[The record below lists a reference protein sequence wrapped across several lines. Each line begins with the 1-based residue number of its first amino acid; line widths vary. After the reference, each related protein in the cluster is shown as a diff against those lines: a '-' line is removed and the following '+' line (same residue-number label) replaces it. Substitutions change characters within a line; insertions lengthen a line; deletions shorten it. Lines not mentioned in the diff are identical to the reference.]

1 MEKELSNIVT
11 AVGNYNEIP
20 TSISSLASV
29 VTMIDGLTINKVADK
44 SIWADGLLTYTIT
57 INNQTSVAY
66 TSPVISDVIDTSLVE
81 FVTGSVTIDG
91 TTATTDKY
99 SYDSGTS
106 TLKVT
111 LEDIAPSAATTV
123 TFQVKKKD

>member
-66 TSPVISDVIDTSLVE
+66 TSPVISDIIDTSLVE

-91 TTATTDKY
+91 TTAITDKY

-111 LEDIAPSAATTV
+111 LEDIVPSAATTV

>member
-29 VTMIDGLTINKVADK
+29 VTMIDGITINKVADK

-66 TSPVISDVIDTSLVE
+66 TSPVISDIIDTSLVE

-91 TTATTDKY
+91 TTAITDKY

-111 LEDIAPSAATTV
+111 LEDIVPSAATTV